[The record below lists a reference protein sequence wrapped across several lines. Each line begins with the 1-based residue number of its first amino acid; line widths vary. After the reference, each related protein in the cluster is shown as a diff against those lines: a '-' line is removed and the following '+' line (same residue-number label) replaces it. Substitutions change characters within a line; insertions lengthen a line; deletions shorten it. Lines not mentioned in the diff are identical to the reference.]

1 MVNLVRNKVVV
12 ITGASS
18 GIGAAL
24 AVRAARQGAHVVL
37 AARRKDRLADVA
49 AAAADAFRS
58 LPADQQAAH
67 DFPPDAPP
75 CLAITCDVT
84 NRNEAEELIHST
96 ARTYGRID
104 VLVNNAGR
112 GHMSSFEDTTD
123 AMIESMFRV
132 NVYALWYT
140 TRPALAIMRKQ
151 ESGHIINVSSIAG
164 KIGFP
169 YNSAYV
175 AAKHA
180 VVGLTH
186 ALRLE
191 LMETGI
197 HATVVCPAG
206 VPTEWAE
213 ATEGGAIQPLFSG
226 AAPIIKKIAADRN
239 LPRPSMEGLLTA
251 EAVADKI
258 LDCIHTPAAEVY
270 THRGTHEFVE
280 LSAHRRE
287 DAEHIQLAVVLGER
301 EAYDEMKRQN
311 RESPSH

>member
-1 MVNLVRNKVVV
+1 MRNKVVV

-24 AVRAARQGAHVVL
+24 AVRAARQGARVVL
-37 AARRKDRLADVA
+37 AARRNDRLAEVA
-49 AAAADAFRS
+49 AAAMIAFHS
-58 LPADQQAAH
+58 LPEDETAAH
-67 DFPPDAPP
+67 TFPADAPP
-75 CLAITCDVT
+75 CLTVRCDVT
-84 NRNEAEELIHST
+84 DRDEAEELIRST
-96 ARTYGRID
+96 VRTYGRID

-132 NVYALWYT
+132 NVYALWHT
-140 TRPALAIMRKQ
+140 IRPALPIMRKQ
-151 ESGHIINVSSIAG
+151 GNGHIINVSSIAG

-191 LMETGI
+191 LLETEI

-206 VPTEWAE
+206 VLTEWAE
-213 ATEGGAIQPLFSG
+213 ATEGGAILPLFSG
-226 AAPIIKKIAADRN
+226 AGPIIKKIAADRK
-239 LPRPSMEGLLTA
+239 LPLPPVEGVLSADVVA
-251 EAVADKI
+251 EKI
-258 LDCIHTPAAEVY
+258 LDCIRIPVAEVY
-270 THRGTHEFVE
+270 THRGTHEFVQ
-280 LSAHRRE
+280 LSIRRRE
-287 DAEHIQLAVVLGER
+287 DAEQMQLAAALGER
-301 EAYDEMKRQN
+301 EAYTDMKRRM
-311 RESPSH
+311 RESPSR

>member
-24 AVRAARQGAHVVL
+24 AVRAAQQGARVVL

-49 AAAADAFRS
+49 AAATDVFRS
-58 LPADQQAAH
+58 GSEDQQAAH
-67 DFPPDAPP
+67 GFPPDAPV
-75 CLAITCDVT
+75 CLAISCDVT
-84 NRNEAEELIHST
+84 NRNEAEGLIHST
-96 ARTYGRID
+96 VRTYGRID
-104 VLVNNAGR
+104 VLLNNAGR

-140 TRPALAIMRKQ
+140 IRPALAIMRKQ
-151 ESGHIINVSSIAG
+151 GNGHIINVSSIAG

-206 VPTEWAE
+206 VLTDWAE
-213 ATEGGAIQPLFSG
+213 TTEGGAIQPLFSG
-226 AAPIIKKIAADRN
+226 AGPIIKKIAADRN
-239 LPRPSMEGLLTA
+239 LPLPSVEGVLTA
-251 EAVADKI
+251 DAVADKI
-258 LDCIHTPAAEVY
+258 LDCIRTPVAEVY
-270 THRGTHEFVE
+270 THRGTHEFVQR
-280 LSAHRRE
+280 SAHRRE
-287 DAEHIQLAVVLGER
+287 DAEHMQLAAVLGER
-301 EAYDEMKRQN
+301 EAYDKMKRQN
-311 RESPSH
+311 TQRP

>member
-1 MVNLVRNKVVV
+1 MKNKVVI

-24 AVRAARQGAHVVL
+24 AVRAAGQGARVVL
-37 AARRKDRLADVA
+37 AARRRDRLAEVA
-49 AAAADAFRS
+49 AAATSVFRTRPEEEDS
-58 LPADQQAAH
+58 SRPLPA
-67 DFPPDAPP
+67 DAPP
-75 CLAITCDVT
+75 CLTVRCDVT
-84 NRNEAEELIHST
+84 DRDEAEELIRST
-96 ARTYGRID
+96 VRTYGRID

-112 GHMSSFEDTTD
+112 GHLSSFEDTTD

-132 NVYALWYT
+132 NVYALWHT
-140 TRPALAIMRKQ
+140 IRPALPVMRKQ
-151 ESGHIINVSSIAG
+151 GNGHIINVSSIAG

-206 VPTEWAE
+206 VLTEWAE
-213 ATEGGAIQPLFSG
+213 ATEGGAILPLFSG
-226 AAPIIKKIAADRN
+226 AGPITRKIAADRK
-239 LPRPSMEGLLTA
+239 LPLTPMGGVLTA
-251 EAVADKI
+251 EVVADRI
-258 LDCIHTPAAEVY
+258 LECIRTPVAEVY
-270 THRGTHEFVE
+270 THGGTYEFVQ
-280 LSAHRRE
+280 LSSRHRE
-287 DAEHIQLAVVLGER
+287 DAEQMQLAAVLGER
-301 EAYDEMKRQN
+301 EAYDEIKRHN
-311 RESPSH
+311 TPRS